1 MIRVALRGLAGRKLR
16 ALLTSF
22 AIVLGVAM
30 VSGTYILTDT
40 IQQGFDTIFTRSYE
54 GSDVVIT
61 GKKAFSVAEEEE
73 DVPPFPESVLDEVRQ
88 VDGVAAVAGG
98 IQDEAKLIK
107 DGDAIETGGAQP
119 LALGVDPRDQRFNP
133 LSLTAGRWP
142 SGARQVAIDKA
153 TSDDEGLG
161 VGDMV
166 AVAARGPVQSFEI
179 TGIAELGGVES
190 IGGATIAVF
199 DVPTAQRL
207 FDKEGQL
214 DVIRVAGEE
223 GVGASELLEE
233 IRPVLPP
240 TAQVR
245 SASAQAEEDSGDV
258 SSQIDF
264 FRYALLA
271 FGGIALFVG
280 SFVIANTLTIT
291 IAQRVREFATLR
303 TIGASRRQLLT
314 SVVVE
319 ALVIGAVASIA
330 GLFLGLALAELLYA
344 LFGSF
349 GIDLPKG
356 DTVFAART
364 IVVSLVVG
372 ILVTVLASLRP
383 ALRATRVPPI
393 AAVREGSILPPSRLA
408 RFGLP
413 TALVVLAVAIAL
425 LAYGVFADDVGTA
438 NRLLALAAGTLLLF
452 IGVTLLA
459 PRLVRPLAS
468 VLGWPA
474 ARAGGTAGALAREN
488 AMRNP
493 GRTASTAGALMI
505 GLALVTF
512 VAVLGQGIRSSFED
526 AVDELFV
533 ADYAVSGENVLDDT
547 LTPAVE
553 EAARGAPGVEALSGI
568 RTGDG
573 RAFDETEAV
582 SGVDAELSEVIELD
596 WVQGSD
602 SVPAR
607 LGRDGAFLTE
617 ELADDHDLTL
627 GSRFEL
633 QTPTGRMLSL
643 RIEGIFDEP
652 SGGSPFGGYTISKSV
667 FDASWPTPENGF
679 TFLNISGGVS
689 DANTQVLEEAVRDF
703 PDAQVLTASEFK
715 EESLGPL
722 NDVLNILYA
731 LLGLSVL
738 VSFFGIVNTLV
749 LTVFERT
756 REVGMLRAVG
766 MHRRQVRRMI
776 RHESIVTALIGAALG
791 IVVGLFLAFLV
802 TRVLEDEGVPFA
814 LPVASLLLF
823 VLAAIVVGI
832 LAAIVPA
839 RRASRLNIL
848 RALQYE

>member
-1 MIRVALRGLAGRKLR
+1 VIKVALRGLAGRKLR

-40 IQQGFDTIFTRSYE
+40 VQQGFDTIFTRSYE
-54 GSDVVIT
+54 GSDVVIS
-61 GKKAFSVAEEEE
+61 GKKAFSVEEAEE
-73 DVPPFPESVLDEVRQ
+73 DVPSFSETVLDEVLG
-88 VDGVAAVAGG
+88 VDGVADAAGG
-98 IQDEAKLIK
+98 IEDEAKLIK
-107 DGDAIETGGAQP
+107 EGDAIDTGGAPP
-119 LALGVDPRDQRFNP
+119 LALGIDPRDQQFNP
-133 LSLTAGRWP
+133 LTLTEGNWA
-142 SGARQVAIDKA
+142 SGADGVVIDKA
-153 TSDDEGLG
+153 TSENEDLG
-161 VGDMV
+161 IGDPV
-166 AVAARGPVQSFEI
+166 AIAARGPVQSFEI
-179 TGIAELGGVES
+179 TGIAEFGGVES

-199 DVPTAQRL
+199 DVSTAQRL

-214 DVIRVAGEE
+214 DIIRVGGDE
-223 GVGASELLEE
+223 GVGAAELLNR

-240 TAQVR
+240 TAQAR
-245 SASAQAEEDSGDV
+245 SASAQAEEDSSDANQG
-258 SSQIDF
+258 IDF
-264 FRYALLA
+264 VRYALLA

-314 SVVVE
+314 SVVIE
-319 ALVIGAVASIA
+319 AVVIGALAAVV
-330 GLFLGLALAELLYA
+330 GLFLGLALAELLNA
-344 LFGSF
+344 LFVSF
-349 GIDLPKG
+349 GIDLPQS
-356 DTVFAART
+356 DTVIATRT
-364 IVVSLVVG
+364 IVVSLLVG
-372 ILVTVLASLRP
+372 ILVTLLASLRP

-413 TALVVLAVAIAL
+413 TALVVMALAVAL
-425 LAYGVFADDVGTA
+425 LAYGVFADDAGTA
-438 NRLLALAAGTLLLF
+438 NRLFALAAGTLLLF

-474 ARAGGTAGALAREN
+474 ARAGGAAGALAREN

-533 ADYAVSGENVLDDT
+533 ADYAVSGENVLEDT
-547 LTPAVE
+547 LTPAAEV
-553 EAARGAPGVEALSGI
+553 AARRAPGVEAISGI
-568 RTGDG
+568 RVGDG
-573 RAFDETEAV
+573 RAFDETASV
-582 SGVDAELSEVIELD
+582 AGVDAELSEVIDID
-596 WVQGSD
+596 WVEGSD
-602 SVPAR
+602 AVPAR
-607 LGRDGAFLTE
+607 LGDDGAFLNE
-617 ELADDHDLTL
+617 DAADEHDLTL
-627 GSRFEL
+627 GAPFQL
-633 QTPTGRMLSL
+633 QTPTGKVL
-643 RIEGIFDEP
+643 RLRVEGIFDEP
-652 SGGSPFGGYTISKSV
+652 TGGSPFGDYTISKSV

-679 TFLNISGGVS
+679 TFLNIRGGVS

-703 PDAQVLTASEFK
+703 PDAQVLTASKFK
-715 EESLGPL
+715 EESLEPL

-738 VSFFGIVNTLV
+738 VSFFGIVNTMV

-756 REVGMLRAVG
+756 RELGMLRAVG

-791 IVVGLFLAFLV
+791 IIVGLFLAFLV
-802 TRVLEDEGVPFA
+802 TRILEDEGVPFA
-814 LPVASLLLF
+814 LPLVPLVVF
-823 VLAAIVVGI
+823 VLAAILVGI

>member
-16 ALLTSF
+16 AVLTSF

-40 IQQGFDTIFTRSYE
+40 VQQGFDTIFDRSYE

-61 GKKAFSVAEEEE
+61 GKKAFSVAEAEE
-73 DVPPFPESVLDEVRQ
+73 DVPPFPETVLDNVLRL
-88 VDGVAAVAGG
+88 DGVADAAGG
-98 IQDEAKLIK
+98 IEDEAQLIK
-107 DGDAIETGGAQP
+107 DGDPIDTGGAP
-119 LALGVDPRDQRFNP
+119 ALALGIDPRDQQFNP
-133 LSLTAGRWP
+133 LELTSGRWATGG
-142 SGARQVAIDKA
+142 SQIVIDKA
-153 TSDDEGLG
+153 TSDDEELG
-161 VGDMV
+161 IGDTVGV
-166 AVAARGPVQSFEI
+166 AGRGPVQDFEI
-179 TGIAELGGVES
+179 TGIAEFAGVES

-207 FDKEGQL
+207 LDKEGQL
-214 DVIRVAGEE
+214 DAVRVAGEE
-223 GVGASELLEE
+223 GVGVAELLNR

-240 TAQVR
+240 TAEAQ
-245 SASAQAEEDSGDV
+245 SASAQAEEDSEDANEGIAFV
-258 SSQIDF
+258 
-264 FRYALLA
+264 RYALLA

-319 ALVIGAVASIA
+319 ALVIGAVASVI
-330 GLFLGLALAELLYA
+330 GLFLGLALAELLNA
-344 LFGSF
+344 LFVSL
-349 GIDLPKG
+349 GIALPQG
-356 DTVFAART
+356 DTVFATRT
-364 IVVSLVVG
+364 IVVSLLVG
-372 ILVTVLASLRP
+372 ILVTLLASLRP

-413 TALVVLAVAIAL
+413 TALAVLALAVAL
-425 LAYGVFADDVGTA
+425 LAYGVFADDADTR

-452 IGVTLLA
+452 IGVTLVA

-468 VLGWPA
+468 ILGWPA
-474 ARAGGTAGALAREN
+474 ARAGGASGALAREN

-533 ADYAVSGENVLDDT
+533 ADYAITGENVLEDT
-547 LTPAVE
+547 LTPAAE
-553 EAARGAPGVEALSGI
+553 EAAEGAPGAEAVSGI
-568 RTGDG
+568 RDGDG
-573 RAFDETEAV
+573 RAFGETIFV
-582 SGVDAELSEVIELD
+582 SGVDAELSEVIDID
-596 WVQGSD
+596 WVEGSGA
-602 SVPAR
+602 VPAA
-607 LGRDGAFLTE
+607 LGDDGAFVNE
-617 ELADDHDLTL
+617 DIADEHDLTL
-627 GSRFEL
+627 GSRFQL
-633 QTPTGRMLSL
+633 QTPTGKVL
-643 RIEGIFDEP
+643 RLRVEGIFDEP
-652 SGGSPFGGYTISKSV
+652 TGGSPFGAYTISHSL
-667 FDASWPTPENGF
+667 FDASWPTPENLM
-679 TFLNISGGVS
+679 TFSNMRGGVTDENT
-689 DANTQVLEEAVRDF
+689 DALEAAVRGF
-703 PDAQVLTASEFK
+703 PEAQVLTAPQFK

-722 NDVLNILYA
+722 DDVLNILYA

-756 REVGMLRAVG
+756 RELGMLRAVG
-766 MHRRQVRRMI
+766 MNRRQVRRMI
-776 RHESIVTALIGAALG
+776 RHESIVTALIGAVLG
-791 IVVGLFLAFLV
+791 IAVGLFLAFLV
-802 TRVLEDEGVPFA
+802 TRILEDEGIPFA
-814 LPVASLLLF
+814 LPMGSLIVF
-823 VLAAIVVGI
+823 VFAAIVVGI
-832 LAAIVPA
+832 LAAILPA
-839 RRASRLNIL
+839 RRAARLNVL

>member
-16 ALLTSF
+16 AVLTSF

-40 IQQGFDTIFTRSYE
+40 VQQGFDTIFDRSYE

-61 GKKAFSVAEEEE
+61 GKKAFSVEEVEE
-73 DVPPFPESVLDEVRQ
+73 DVPSFPETVLDNVLR
-88 VDGVAAVAGG
+88 VDGVADAAGG
-98 IQDEAKLIK
+98 IEDEAKLIK
-107 DGDAIETGGAQP
+107 DGDAIDTGGAPP
-119 LALGVDPRDQRFNP
+119 LALGVDPRDEEFNP
-133 LSLTAGRWP
+133 LSLTAGRWAT
-142 SGARQVAIDKA
+142 GADQVVIDKA
-153 TSDDEGLG
+153 TSEDEDLG
-161 VGDMV
+161 IGDTVGV
-166 AVAARGPVQSFEI
+166 AGRGPVQNFEI
-179 TGIAELGGVES
+179 TGVAEFGGVES

-199 DVPTAQRL
+199 DVPTAQAL
-207 FDKEGQL
+207 LDKEGQL
-214 DVIRVAGEE
+214 DVVRVAGEE
-223 GVGASELLEE
+223 GVGVAEILNR
-233 IRPVLPP
+233 IRPILPP
-240 TAQVR
+240 TAQAR
-245 SASAQAEEDSGDV
+245 SATAQAEEDAADANEGV
-258 SSQIDF
+258 NF
-264 FRYALLA
+264 VRYALLA

-314 SVVVE
+314 SVIIE
-319 ALVIGAVASIA
+319 ALVVGALAATI
-330 GLFLGLALAELLYA
+330 GLFLGLALAELLNA
-344 LFGSF
+344 LFVSL
-349 GIDLPKG
+349 GIDLPQG
-356 DTVFAART
+356 DTVFATRT
-364 IVVSLVVG
+364 IVVSLLVG
-372 ILVTVLASLRP
+372 ILVTLLASLRP

-413 TALVVLAVAIAL
+413 TALAVLALAVAL
-425 LAYGVFADDVGTA
+425 LSYGVFADDVDTA

-452 IGVTLLA
+452 VAVTLLA

-468 VLGWPA
+468 VIGWPA
-474 ARAGGTAGALAREN
+474 ARVAGASGALAREN

-533 ADYAVSGENVLDDT
+533 ADYAVTGENVLEDT
-547 LTPAVE
+547 ITPAAE
-553 EAARGAPGVEALSGI
+553 EAASRAPGAEAVSGI
-568 RTGDG
+568 REGDG
-573 RAFDETEAV
+573 RAFDETAFV
-582 SGVDAELSEVIELD
+582 AGVDAELSEVIDID
-596 WVQGSD
+596 WVDGSD
-602 SVPAR
+602 AVPAR
-607 LGRDGAFLTE
+607 LGDDGAFINE
-617 ELADDHDLTL
+617 DVADDHDLAL
-627 GSRFEL
+627 GSRFQL
-633 QTPTGRMLSL
+633 QTPTGKVLQL
-643 RIEGIFDEP
+643 RVEGIFDEP
-652 SGGSPFGGYTISKSV
+652 TGGSPFGDYTISQSL
-667 FDASWPTPENGF
+667 FDASWPTPENLM
-679 TFLNISGGVS
+679 TFLNMRGGVS
-689 DANTQVLEEAVRDF
+689 DENTEALEAAVRNF
-703 PDAQVLTASEFK
+703 PEAQVLDAPQFK

-756 REVGMLRAVG
+756 RELGMLRAVG

-776 RHESIVTALIGAALG
+776 RHESIVTALIGAVLG
-791 IVVGLFLAFLV
+791 IAVGLFLAFLV

-814 LPVASLLLF
+814 LPVGSLIVF
-823 VLAAIVVGI
+823 VVAAILVGI

>member
-1 MIRVALRGLAGRKLR
+1 VIKVALRGLAGRKVR

-40 IQQGFDTIFTRSYE
+40 VQQGFDTIFERSYE

-61 GKKAFSVAEEEE
+61 GKKAFSVEEEEE
-73 DVPPFPESVLDEVRQ
+73 DVPSFPGTVLDEVLG
-88 VDGVAAVAGG
+88 VDGVADAAGG
-98 IQDEAKLIK
+98 IEDEAKLIK
-107 DGDAIETGGAQP
+107 EGEAIDTGGAP
-119 LALGVDPRDQRFNP
+119 SIGLGIDPRDEQFSP
-133 LSLTAGRWP
+133 LTLTEGDWASGTGR
-142 SGARQVAIDKA
+142 VVIDKA
-153 TSDDEGLG
+153 TSEDEDLG
-161 VGDMV
+161 IGDTVG
-166 AVAARGPVQSFEI
+166 VAARGPVQNFEI
-179 TGIAELGGVES
+179 TGIAEFGGVES

-199 DVPTAQRL
+199 DVPTAQEL
-207 FDKEGQL
+207 FEKEGQL
-214 DVIRVAGEE
+214 DIIRVAGEE
-223 GVGASELLEE
+223 GVGVAELLSG

-240 TAQVR
+240 TAQAR
-245 SASAQAEEDSGDV
+245 STSAQAEEDSSDANQG
-258 SSQIDF
+258 IDF
-264 FRYALLA
+264 VRYALLA

-314 SVVVE
+314 SVVIE
-319 ALVIGAVASIA
+319 ALVIGALASVV
-330 GLFLGLALAELLYA
+330 GLFLGLALAEFLNA
-344 LFGSF
+344 LFVSF
-349 GIDLPKG
+349 GIDLPQS
-356 DTVFAART
+356 DTVFATRT
-364 IVVSLVVG
+364 IVVSLLVG
-372 ILVTVLASLRP
+372 ILVTLLASLRP

-413 TALVVLAVAIAL
+413 TALVVMALAVAL
-425 LAYGVFADDVGTA
+425 LAYGVFADDAGTA
-438 NRLLALAAGTLLLF
+438 NRLFALAAGTLLLF

-468 VLGWPA
+468 IIGWPA
-474 ARAGGTAGALAREN
+474 ARAGGAAGGLAREN

-533 ADYAVSGENVLDDT
+533 ADYAVSGENVLEDT
-547 LTPAVE
+547 LTPAAE
-553 EAARGAPGVEALSGI
+553 EAVRRAPGVEAVSGI
-568 RTGDG
+568 RGGDG
-573 RAFDETEAV
+573 RAFDETALV
-582 SGVDAELSEVIELD
+582 AGVDAELSEVIDID
-596 WVQGSD
+596 WVEGSD
-602 SVPAR
+602 AVPAG
-607 LGRDGAFLTE
+607 LGDDGAFLTE
-617 ELADDHDLTL
+617 DAADDHNLTL
-627 GSRFEL
+627 GSPFQL
-633 QTPTGRMLSL
+633 QTPTGKVL
-643 RIEGIFDEP
+643 RLRVEGIFDEP
-652 SGGSPFGGYTISKSV
+652 TGGSPFGDYTISKSL

-679 TFLNISGGVS
+679 TFLNIREGVS

-802 TRVLEDEGVPFA
+802 TRILEDEGVPFA
-814 LPVASLLLF
+814 LPLGSLVVF
-823 VLAAIVVGI
+823 VLAAIFVGI